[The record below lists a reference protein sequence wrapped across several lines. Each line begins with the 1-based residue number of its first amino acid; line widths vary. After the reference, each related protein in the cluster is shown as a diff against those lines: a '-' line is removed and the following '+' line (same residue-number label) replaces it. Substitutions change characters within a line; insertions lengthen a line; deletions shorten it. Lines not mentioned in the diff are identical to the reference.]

1 MRQATRNYID
11 ANGIP
16 RVLTATE
23 STVNGVRCRSVEDVI
38 DLDWLQAEYR
48 RRVPLWRRVL
58 DAIVREVRKG
68 GAA

>member
-1 MRQATRNYID
+1 MRQATRSYVD

-23 STVNGVRCRSVEDVI
+23 SNVNGVRLRAVEDAI
-38 DLDWLQAEYR
+38 DLNWLQAEYR

-58 DAIVREVRKG
+58 DAVMSEMCKG

>member
-23 STVNGVRCRSVEDVI
+23 STVNGVRLRSVEDVI
-38 DLDWLQAEYR
+38 DLEMILAEYR
-48 RRVPLWRRVL
+48 RRVPWWRRLL
-58 DAIVREVRKG
+58 DAVTGKG
-68 GAA
+68 CTA

>member
-1 MRQATRNYID
+1 MRRATRNYVD

-23 STVNGVRCRSVEDVI
+23 STVNGVRLRAVEDVI
-38 DLDWLQAEYR
+38 DLNWLQAEYR

-58 DAIVREVRKG
+58 DAIVREVCKG
-68 GAA
+68 GAV